1 MVTERQPP
9 GAGPGLGKMAEQLL
23 GWPSPERILAELQ
36 RLNNNLELYQ
46 PDIQRL
52 SRAMEGLSANDLRNL
67 AAALNGVKVGDLLRI
82 MNEFTHLG
90 SQIYERLWGK
100 R

>member
-1 MVTERQPP
+1 
-9 GAGPGLGKMAEQLL
+9 MAEKLL
-23 GWPSPERILAELQ
+23 GWPSPEKFLSELQ
-36 RLNNNLELYQ
+36 RLNYNLEVYH

-52 SRAMEGLSANDLRNL
+52 SKALEGLSANDLRNL

-82 MNEFTHLG
+82 LNEFTHLG